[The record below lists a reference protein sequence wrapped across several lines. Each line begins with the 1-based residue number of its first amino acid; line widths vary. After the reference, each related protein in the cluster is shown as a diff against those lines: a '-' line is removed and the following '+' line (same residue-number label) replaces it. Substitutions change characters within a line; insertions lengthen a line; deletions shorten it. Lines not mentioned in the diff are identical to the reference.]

1 MEKKKP
7 FYGWAIT
14 SMGVLGNAI
23 QGGFI
28 FWSMGMYTSAFED
41 HFAASRA
48 KVTLIETFLS
58 VSVNLM
64 SPLLGLWVDKRS
76 ARHLVA
82 LGAISM
88 GSGLIIISQA
98 GALLQIW
105 VVYATLIP
113 LGVLSLGMLPSS
125 ALISRWFRK
134 RRGLALGISLTGS
147 SIGGFIAPPLLVYL
161 FAAYGWRIAVLGV
174 GISVI
179 CLAPV
184 FYKVLA
190 NYPEDI
196 EMEPEEEAENPK
208 QSTRAADIVDWR
220 VKDLLRTPAF
230 YLQTLISGSLLAVTL
245 GLLANLSL
253 HAKDLGVEGQQT
265 AFLYSIIAFCSLG
278 GKIGFGSFTDRFG
291 IKVAAALTIALM
303 ASGLLIFLSFNSYPA
318 LVAAAL
324 VVGLATGGVSPVWTS
339 MIARGFGAKSFGR
352 ALGLQNPMHIPLTAP
367 SAPIA
372 GYISDTTGS
381 YDLVFVI
388 YLGLTAVAATAL
400 FFLRQP
406 EPKERPGEVRI

>member
-1 MEKKKP
+1 MKKRKP

-41 HFAASRA
+41 HFGASRA
-48 KVTLIETFLS
+48 KVTLIESFIS

-64 SPLLGLWVDKRS
+64 SPLVGLWVDKRS

-82 LGAISM
+82 VGAVSM

-98 GALLQIW
+98 GALLHVW

-147 SIGGFIAPPLLVYL
+147 SIGGFIAPPLLAFL
-161 FAAYGWRIAVLGV
+161 FVAYGWRAALLAV
-174 GISVI
+174 GIVVI

-184 FYKVLA
+184 FYMVLV
-190 NYPEDI
+190 NYPEDVGL
-196 EMEPEEEAENPK
+196 EPEPEAENPG
-208 QSTRAADIVDWR
+208 QNTRAADSVDWS
-220 VKDLLRTPAF
+220 VKDLLTTPAF
-230 YLQTLISGSLLAVTL
+230 YLQTIISGSLLAVTL

-253 HAKDLGVEGQQT
+253 HAKDLGFEGQQM

-291 IKVAAALTIALM
+291 IKVAAVLTIALM
-303 ASGLLIFLSFNSYPA
+303 ASGLLIFLSFKTYPA
-318 LVAAAL
+318 LIAAAFAI
-324 VVGLATGGVSPVWTS
+324 GLATGGVSPVWTS

-352 ALGLQNPMHIPLTAP
+352 ALGLQNPMHIPITAP
-367 SAPIA
+367 SPAIA
-372 GYISDTTGS
+372 GWISDTTGS
-381 YDLVFVI
+381 YDLVFVM
-388 YLGLTAVAATAL
+388 YLGLMAVAATAV

-406 EPKERPGEVRI
+406 VPKMRPGEARI

>member
-1 MEKKKP
+1 
-7 FYGWAIT
+7 
-14 SMGVLGNAI
+14 
-23 QGGFI
+23 
-28 FWSMGMYTSAFED
+28 
-41 HFAASRA
+41 
-48 KVTLIETFLS
+48 
-58 VSVNLM
+58 M